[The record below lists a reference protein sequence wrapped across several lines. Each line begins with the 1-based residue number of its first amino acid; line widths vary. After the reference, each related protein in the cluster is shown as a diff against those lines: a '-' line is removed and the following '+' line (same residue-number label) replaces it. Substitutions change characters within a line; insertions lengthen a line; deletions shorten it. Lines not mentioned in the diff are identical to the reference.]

1 LAKQEADMPERRKL
15 HRRDFSSYMRVMN
28 EHTGELIG
36 HLADIS
42 TDGFKLECRSP
53 INENT
58 EFLMRM
64 DLTSEV
70 SDKDHFVFVAR
81 SRWRQRHP
89 IDPTLY
95 NIGFQIIDM
104 TPEDLEIFIRIFE
117 TYGSQVMNNKKKN
130 NNDYLWR

>member
-1 LAKQEADMPERRKL
+1 MPERRKL
-15 HRRDFSSYMRVMN
+15 DRRDFSAYMRVMN

-42 TDGFKLECRSP
+42 TGGFKLECRNP
-53 INENT
+53 INENV

-64 DLTSEV
+64 DLTNEV
-70 SDKDHFVFVAR
+70 SNKDHLVFVAR

-95 NIGFQIIDM
+95 NVGFQIIEM
-104 TPEDLEIFIRIFE
+104 APEDLEVFVRIFE
-117 TYGSQVMNNKKKN
+117 KYGTQAMNERRKN
-130 NNDYLWR
+130 SSDYLWR

>member
-1 LAKQEADMPERRKL
+1 MPERRKL
-15 HRRDFSSYMRVMN
+15 DRRDFSSYMRVMN

-36 HLADIS
+36 HLSDIS
-42 TDGFKLECRSP
+42 TGGFKLECRSP

-64 DLTSEV
+64 DLTNDV
-70 SDKDHFVFVAR
+70 SDKDHLVFVAR

-104 TPEDLEIFIRIFE
+104 APEDLEIFVRVFE
-117 TYGSQVMNNKKKN
+117 KYGAPAMNNSMNKKKN
-130 NNDYLWR
+130 DLDYFWR

>member
-1 LAKQEADMPERRKL
+1 MPERRKL
-15 HRRDFSSYMRVMN
+15 DRRYFSNYMRVMS

-42 TDGFKLECRSP
+42 TGGFKLESKTP
-53 INENT
+53 INENV

-95 NIGFQIIDM
+95 NVGFQIIEIA
-104 TPEDLEIFIRIFE
+104 PEDLEIFIRIFE
-117 TYGSQVMNNKKKN
+117 KYGTQVMNNRKKN
-130 NNDYLWR
+130 NLDYLWR